1 MVWKVIGS
9 PAAARSRRAWMARCR
24 VAWLRWWAAWM
35 RKRVLSGRICGLL
48 LAWFFFL
55 ERGDALVEV
64 AGDLPV
70 HLCQARLA
78 AGFGRGGDLQQLLVL
93 LAMLG
98 QELGGGDEHRA
109 GQAGVGVRA
118 ALLDRQAAVAVGERL
133 GRPAEPLLGP
143 GRFGERPVGV
153 QGDGLALGVDLAGL
167 FPVAAHGLIVQ
178 PGVMGRHGMR
188 VMVQDSPDDLL
199 RHVVVDQPGAQGV
212 APLMGSEMDR
222 PAVLVADVAAV
233 KPPVKR

>member
-35 RKRVLSGRICGLL
+35 RKRVLSGRIGGLL

-55 ERGDALVEV
+55 ERGDDLVEV

-109 GQAGVGVRA
+109 GQAGFSELEF
-118 ALLDRQAAVAVGERL
+118 ALGS
-133 GRPAEPLLGP
+133 GR
-143 GRFGERPVGV
+143 RRDFSRR
-153 QGDGLALGVDLAGL
+153 GLAAGRGWHGPPCYWRLAASGRTASS
-167 FPVAAHGLIVQ
+167 FPG
-178 PGVMGRHGMR
+178 
-188 VMVQDSPDDLL
+188 SP
-199 RHVVVDQPGAQGV
+199 
-212 APLMGSEMDR
+212 
-222 PAVLVADVAAV
+222 
-233 KPPVKR
+233 